1 MAPEGRIPA
10 PTGSDDT
17 TKYLRYLKRGF
28 SLPYAE
34 VAVKEELLRE
44 EFAMASALP
53 VGMRAF
59 SDLSVAGSTYFAA
72 QNKSGIHSAKMQ
84 MNIRNLDKAKL
95 AADKIRYVEEE
106 EPGVIPRTLAII
118 EDILGRFHTEG
129 QPRVEAILDSVDGTL
144 TGSKE
149 MIGKLN
155 SIFGAVVDFAGEHSL
170 LVKIGIGVAACGFI
184 ATLVLIPLVLL
195 RILLFGV

>member
-1 MAPEGRIPA
+1 MAPDGRIPKVTA
-10 PTGSDDT
+10 ADDT
-17 TKYLRYLKRGF
+17 TKYLRYLNRGF

-34 VAVKEELLRE
+34 VAVKEELLQNDLV
-44 EFAMASALP
+44 MASVQP

-59 SDLSVAGSTYFAA
+59 SDLSVAGSSYFAA
-72 QNKSGIHSAKMQ
+72 QNKSGIHAAKMQ
-84 MNIRNLDKAKL
+84 MNIRNLDKAHL

-106 EPGVIPRTLAII
+106 EPGVIPRTLDII

-129 QPRVEAILDSVDGTL
+129 QPRAEAILDSVHGTL
-144 TGSKE
+144 TGTEE
-149 MIGKLN
+149 MIGKVN
-155 SIFGAVVDFAGEHSL
+155 RIIGAITDFAGEHSL

-195 RILLFGV
+195 RILLLGV